1 MIRYRNF
8 YCVFFLLLISG
19 LLFGQ
24 VPTPSERNITLEEPV
39 IFKDSLPKISLPD
52 FVITGQEKINVE
64 GSKKPDFQD
73 NRIFSLTDEPL
84 TFTNKDIFTK
94 ATDIPLKNL
103 NSMEGISVFNGFVK
117 AQAGNF
123 TSADISGGL
132 GYSYDKY
139 FATLYGSYL
148 SRKEHNVKWSDFS
161 AGNIGLTLGGNI
173 PRTDNIFNDVAVKF
187 TLGYDARNYN
197 TYYWVGKEP
206 IPDYYEGYGLPRHH
220 TSFFINASIISNQE
234 KYYNYRVNLHFNS
247 YKNKF
252 DIESNENFYVLSYRS
267 AQNIEENKFALSVG
281 GDYRYEEIDFSGD
294 ILFYNNSYSI
304 HIIETPSSSPY
315 IEWWW
320 RDIEKNSFIFGLFGN
335 ASAQLSNNFF
345 ATAGFKFYTYNY
357 LYSLIKN
364 KDITKGSILPQLSL
378 RYENRNNFSLSICF
392 NPDLKIMDFEQLY
405 KLNPFTVYREMNHS
419 LNPINLF
426 VHFDLSAIKNL
437 RVLTD
442 VGYLEEK
449 NTPYFYSYN
458 YAGISGEVIPCRDY
472 FSYLHD
478 ATTKG
483 IYANL
488 NMEYNI
494 DQFNMISLALNYQ
507 NKKIDSLRV
516 PFVPKIEVFVN
527 YYLLLDDNKVRV
539 NPSIRFLGDRVSP
552 DIGYSWNLGNGYFR
566 EYKESVVVL
575 VNLDVE
581 YLIIKN
587 LIANL
592 TVTNMLNSK
601 YSYYRGYQEYPFSIF
616 VGLKFKW

>member
-8 YCVFFLLLISG
+8 YCVFSLLLISG

-52 FVITGQEKINVE
+52 FVITGQEQISVE
-64 GSKKPDFQD
+64 GSKKLDFKE
-73 NRIFSLTDEPL
+73 NRIFSLADETL
-84 TFTNKDIFTK
+84 TFINKDVFTR

-103 NSMEGISVFNGFVK
+103 NSVEGISAFNGFVK

-123 TSADISGGL
+123 TSTDLSGGL

-161 AGNIGLTLGGNI
+161 VGNIGLTFGGNI
-173 PRTDNIFNDVAVKF
+173 SRTDNIFNDAAVKF
-187 TLGYDARNYN
+187 TIGYDARNYN
-197 TYYWVGKEP
+197 TYSWLGKES
-206 IPDYYEGYGLPRHH
+206 DDLYESHLPRYYH
-220 TSFFINASIISNQE
+220 SFLINSSIISNQE
-234 KYYNYRVNLHFNS
+234 KYYNYRVNLHFNN

-252 DIESNENFYVLSYRS
+252 DTDNNYVRHYRR
-267 AQNIEENKFALSVG
+267 AQDIEESKFALSVG
-281 GDYRYEEIDFSGD
+281 GDYRYEGIDFSGD

-304 HIIETPSSSPY
+304 HILEVLSPSSY
-315 IEWWW
+315 VDYWW
-320 RDIEKNSFIFGLFGN
+320 RDIDKNSFIFGLFGN
-335 ASAQLSNNFF
+335 ASTQLSNNFF
-345 ATAGFKFYTYNY
+345 VTAGFKFYTYNY
-357 LYSLIKN
+357 LYFLIKN
-364 KDITKGSILPQLSL
+364 QDITKGSILPQLSL

-405 KLNPFTVYREMNHS
+405 KLNPFTVYSEMNHS

-426 VHFDLSAIKNL
+426 LHFDLSAIKNL
-437 RVLTD
+437 RVLAD
-442 VGYLEEK
+442 LGYLEEK

-458 YAGISGEVIPCRDY
+458 YAGVTDEVIPVIDY

-483 IYANL
+483 VYANL
-488 NMEYNI
+488 KMEYNI
-494 DQFNMISLALNYQ
+494 DQFNMVYLALNYQ

-516 PFVPKIEVFVN
+516 PFVPQIEAFIN
-527 YYLLLDDNKVRV
+527 YYLLLDDNKVKV
-539 NPSIRFLGDRVSP
+539 NPSIKFLSDRVSP

-566 EYKESVVVL
+566 EYKEDVVIL